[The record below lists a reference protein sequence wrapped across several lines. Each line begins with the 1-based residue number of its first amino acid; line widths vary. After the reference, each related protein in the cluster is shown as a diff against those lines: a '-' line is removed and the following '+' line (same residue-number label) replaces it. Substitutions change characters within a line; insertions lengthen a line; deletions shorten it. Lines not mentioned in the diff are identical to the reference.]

1 MLPTMA
7 SPPEERGGWHLEQ
20 VVERLAALEGRV
32 AELERILREALP
44 EESPDQPAPVPPQS
58 ARIDH
63 SATSPKPPDK
73 SAAPD
78 GLDLET
84 VIGGQL
90 LNRIG
95 IVALLL
101 ATAFFLK
108 YAFDNNWIGPHGRV
122 ALGLLVGAGLLVYSQ
137 WLLLRGYSYFADGIA
152 GLGAG
157 VLYLSLFAAWNFYQ
171 LIAQEA
177 AFVGMTLVA
186 AGLIALALG
195 RDSERIA
202 LLALLGGMLTP
213 LLLSTGRDTQLVLF
227 TYLAVLNAG
236 LLAVAL
242 TRDWRMLEPLALAG
256 TVLYFI
262 GWYSQFYLH
271 PEEQLLRTVLFA
283 TLFFSEFTALPII
296 RSRQNGL
303 LQREQVF
310 FVLLNAAWFL
320 AALHKMLYAEYR
332 WTLTLTVLALAAVYL
347 WVVRLLPKV
356 DGEQASVARLV
367 FAGLALTFVTI
378 AIPIRLE
385 GKWFTIGWCLE
396 GAVLVWMGFRTRMRY
411 LRTAGLV
418 LFAVVAWRLL
428 VFSIPA
434 ERFLLNA
441 RFATFA
447 VAIGCFAVGYLLS
460 QQHKDT
466 LQPNERQAFAVLGI
480 VVNPFTVFILS
491 HEVWDAIGR
500 MEVGAGFDRALA
512 QHLALSLLW
521 IVYATVL
528 IVLGVRQNLLALR
541 WQALVL
547 FGLVVGKVF
556 LHDLSFLNRFYRII
570 SFLVLGVMLLVVS
583 FLYQR
588 KLATERSGP
597 PS

>member
-44 EESPDQPAPVPPQS
+44 EESPAQPPLVSPQS
-58 ARIDH
+58 SRIDH

-177 AFVGMTLVA
+177 AFVGMTLVT

-236 LLAVAL
+236 LLAVAA
-242 TRDWRMLEPLALAG
+242 DA
-256 TVLYFI
+256 
-262 GWYSQFYLH
+262 
-271 PEEQLLRTVLFA
+271 
-283 TLFFSEFTALPII
+283 
-296 RSRQNGL
+296 
-303 LQREQVF
+303 
-310 FVLLNAAWFL
+310 
-320 AALHKMLYAEYR
+320 
-332 WTLTLTVLALAAVYL
+332 
-347 WVVRLLPKV
+347 VRLQ
-356 DGEQASVARLV
+356 DRLYV
-367 FAGLALTFVTI
+367 GLESRAG
-378 AIPIRLE
+378 R
-385 GKWFTIGWCLE
+385 
-396 GAVLVWMGFRTRMRY
+396 RRR
-411 LRTAGLV
+411 R
-418 LFAVVAWRLL
+418 
-428 VFSIPA
+428 
-434 ERFLLNA
+434 
-441 RFATFA
+441 
-447 VAIGCFAVGYLLS
+447 
-460 QQHKDT
+460 
-466 LQPNERQAFAVLGI
+466 
-480 VVNPFTVFILS
+480 
-491 HEVWDAIGR
+491 
-500 MEVGAGFDRALA
+500 
-512 QHLALSLLW
+512 
-521 IVYATVL
+521 
-528 IVLGVRQNLLALR
+528 
-541 WQALVL
+541 
-547 FGLVVGKVF
+547 
-556 LHDLSFLNRFYRII
+556 
-570 SFLVLGVMLLVVS
+570 
-583 FLYQR
+583 
-588 KLATERSGP
+588 
-597 PS
+597 